1 MKQEEI
7 QERNKQIALML
18 GGKILH
24 DYYLAIDISNIK
36 DYNLSFYFSSH
47 LYKNKNVILLN
58 QLLFHVD
65 WNWLMK
71 AVDFI
76 EKQIIAVW
84 IHGNNCLIQSVGKK
98 ENKFLPITYAD
109 VYSENK
115 IQTVFIAVSDF
126 AKLYNEN
133 KI

>member
-7 QERNKQIALML
+7 QKRNNQIALML
-18 GGKILH
+18 GYVNTTPKDKDFNIFEVKEES
-24 DYYLAIDISNIK
+24 LAIPKMIETMSMK
-36 DYNLSFYFSSH
+36 FH
-47 LYKNKNVILLN
+47 L
-58 QLLFHVD
+58 D